1 MRGGVQPDLGGG
13 VDDPEGVRA
22 DDPHAVRA
30 RGPHEGAL
38 PLASLGPALGVSGG
52 EHDQSLDAVF
62 AALGDHGGHVLGRY
76 GDDGE
81 VHRRVDV
88 PHRAVRGH
96 PVDLL
101 EVFGE
106 GLVHRV
112 QAAGVAGVADVA
124 EDAAAHSAGGAAD
137 ADDRDGAGG
146 EEPPY
151 RAGLGALLPR
161 ALHGEG
167 AVGGFEVELQA
178 DDAVLE
184 APLLGVAGVREH
196 LDHLVVGGQH
206 LGGETADAPLAR
218 DGRDVLQQ
226 RGGDPAALVGVLHQE
241 GDLGLVGGPG
251 RGQPVRADAVIA
263 YGGDELAADGG
274 RESHPVHKV
283 VVREAVDVLGGESRV
298 RREEAVVLR
307 LVRDLLVET
316 DQAVG
321 VINGD
326 GPDARGTTVAQHHV
340 RLPVGGVLVPV
351 LPVRRG
357 LHGPQSTARVRQRR
371 EAVCGG
377 RKSRTEA
384 AVRRHT
390 ERGRSPLRAR
400 FTMWETGLD
409 NPEHRRA
416 ATHG

>member
-1 MRGGVQPDLGGG
+1 M
-13 VDDPEGVRA
+13 
-22 DDPHAVRA
+22 
-30 RGPHEGAL
+30 
-38 PLASLGPALGVSGG
+38 
-52 EHDQSLDAVF
+52 F
-62 AALGDHGGHVLGRY
+62 AALGDHGGHQLGRY

-81 VHRRVDV
+81 VHMPVDV

-101 EVFGE
+101 EVLRE
-106 GLVHRV
+106 GLVHGV
-112 QAAGVAGVADVA
+112 QPARVAGVADVA
-124 EDAAAHSAGGAAD
+124 EDAAADAAGGAAD

-151 RAGLGALLPR
+151 RATLGALLPG
-161 ALHGEG
+161 ALHGDG
-167 AVGGFEVELQA
+167 AVGGFEAELQA

-184 APLLGVAGVREH
+184 AALLGVAGVGEH

-206 LGGETADAPLAR
+206 LGGEAADAALAR
-218 DGRDVLQQ
+218 DGGDVLQQ
-226 RGGDPAALVGVLHQE
+226 GGGDAAALVGVLHQE
-241 GDLGLVGGPG
+241 GDLGLVGG
-251 RGQPVRADAVIA
+251 RGGGHAVGADAVVA

-274 RESHPVHKV
+274 GETHPVHEV
-283 VVREAVDVLGGESRV
+283 VVREAVDVLGGEPWV

-326 GPDARGTTVAQHHV
+326 GPDACGATVAQHHV

-357 LHGPQSTARVRQRR
+357 LHGPQSTARVGQQR

-377 RKSRTEA
+377 RQAGPRPRSGATP
-384 AVRRHT
+384 
-390 ERGRSPLRAR
+390 RGNEGPLRAR

-409 NPEHRRA
+409 NPEH
-416 ATHG
+416 